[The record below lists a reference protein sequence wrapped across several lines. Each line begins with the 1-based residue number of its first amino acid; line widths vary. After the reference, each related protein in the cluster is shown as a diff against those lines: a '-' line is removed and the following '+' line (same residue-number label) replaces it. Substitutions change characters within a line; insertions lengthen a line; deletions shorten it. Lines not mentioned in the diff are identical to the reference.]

1 MTDKPVDT
9 APSDAPRFGLTRTR
23 VVFLILAVAPM
34 IAGIGCGIESFRAGW
49 QSYVPYW
56 GAAMQTV
63 PANDTATAWWLAG
76 VAAICVGAGTA
87 ISATAPKPFVAAAS
101 IAGIYGVMTALF
113 FLVLAAIA

>member
-9 APSDAPRFGLTRTR
+9 DRPRAPRFGLSRTR
-23 VVFLILAVAPM
+23 VVFLILALVPVLV
-34 IAGIGCGIESFRAGW
+34 GIGCWVESFRAGW

-56 GAAMQTV
+56 GAAMRTV
-63 PANDTATAWWLAG
+63 PANDTATALWLAG
-76 VAAICVGAGTA
+76 VAAICFGVGTA

-101 IAGIYGVMTALF
+101 IAGVMTALF

>member
-9 APSDAPRFGLTRTR
+9 DRSRAPRFGLSRTR
-23 VVFLILAVAPM
+23 VVFLILAVVPAL
-34 IAGIGCGIESFRAGW
+34 AGIGCGLESFRAGW

-56 GAAMQTV
+56 GAAMRAV
-63 PANDTATAWWLAG
+63 PANDTATAWWIAG
-76 VAAICVGAGTA
+76 VAASFAGAGTA

-101 IAGIYGVMTALF
+101 IAGVYGVMTALF